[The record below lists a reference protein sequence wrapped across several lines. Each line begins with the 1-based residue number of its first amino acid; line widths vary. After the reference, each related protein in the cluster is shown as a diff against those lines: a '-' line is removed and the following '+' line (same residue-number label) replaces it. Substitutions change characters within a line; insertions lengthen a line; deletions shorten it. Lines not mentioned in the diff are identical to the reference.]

1 MLNFLKKKDVDKIKV
16 KAFAEWFNLNEER
29 IRNSVENRENDRNTM
44 FAVLDE
50 VELQLG
56 KVYRDGY
63 NGRIEF
69 DYGGTDQ
76 DWELNLYHKNN
87 KFLMEATKMIQDE
100 FDSFHST
107 VWKINTSR

>member
-1 MLNFLKKKDVDKIKV
+1 ML
-16 KAFAEWFNLNEER
+16 
-29 IRNSVENRENDRNTM
+29 
-44 FAVLDE
+44 AVLDE

-69 DYGGTDQ
+69 DYGGMDE

-87 KFLMEATKMIQDE
+87 KFLIEATKMISDE
-100 FDSFHST
+100 FKNLNSD
-107 VWKINTSR
+107 VWKVYIYR